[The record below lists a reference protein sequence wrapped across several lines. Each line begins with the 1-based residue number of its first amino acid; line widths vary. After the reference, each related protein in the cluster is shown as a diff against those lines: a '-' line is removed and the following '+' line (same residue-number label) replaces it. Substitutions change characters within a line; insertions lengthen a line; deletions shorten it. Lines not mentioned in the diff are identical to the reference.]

1 MRKEVNGAR
10 HVVGSS
16 RPNWLRTALRVY
28 FGIREGGRKEKT
40 LLHCTALLLTGLY
53 IGIVHFLMPMP
64 PACTAALHEMC
75 QKIIL
80 TVRQIPGTG
89 NNF

>member
-1 MRKEVNGAR
+1 MGLNAKSEIQILN
-10 HVVGSS
+10 
-16 RPNWLRTALRVY
+16 RP
-28 FGIREGGRKEKT
+28 F
-40 LLHCTALLLTGLY
+40 
-53 IGIVHFLMPMP
+53 
-64 PACTAALHEMC
+64 AALHEMC

>member
-1 MRKEVNGAR
+1 MEIIWEVTLVKFESALSKELVYMDLNAK
-10 HVVGSS
+10 
-16 RPNWLRTALRVY
+16 PEIQILNWP
-28 FGIREGGRKEKT
+28 F
-40 LLHCTALLLTGLY
+40 
-53 IGIVHFLMPMP
+53 
-64 PACTAALHEMC
+64 AALHEMC